1 VCSIGFYSNVALLS
15 LSFDRM
21 AVFVDNPC
29 RVDNDTIIDII
40 TWGTCDTIA
49 ALATSRLDENDKE
62 KFQVLFVNDE
72 VRKTK
77 RDERDKLHNLS

>member
-1 VCSIGFYSNVALLS
+1 
-15 LSFDRM
+15 M

-29 RVDNDTIIDII
+29 KVDNDTIIDII

-62 KFQVLFVNDE
+62 RFQVLFVNDE
-72 VRKTK
+72 VRMK
-77 RDERDKLHNLS
+77 RCRMYSYFDREI

>member
-1 VCSIGFYSNVALLS
+1 
-15 LSFDRM
+15 M
-21 AVFVDNPC
+21 FVDNPC
-29 RVDNDTIIDII
+29 KVDNDTIIDII

-72 VRKTK
+72 VCFLQYSTT
-77 RDERDKLHNLS
+77 ERWTHHLDRAILS